1 MSRGSPK
8 LTAARKEEIIAACA
22 KLYETMSF
30 REITIKEIGAAT
42 SFTRTSIYNYF
53 ETKEEI
59 FLALLQKEYE
69 IWVDAMNA
77 VMARQ
82 ESMTRDELADTLARS
97 LTDRPRLLRLLSMN
111 LYDMEAN
118 SRPECLTEFKT
129 AFGASLDAVT
139 RMLEKYVPQMDGNAR
154 QQFLYAFFPFIY
166 GIYPYTS
173 VTEKQKAAMEEAGL
187 KEPVFADER
196 GTFSVTLFNTPK
208 EACHDAAPLTPAEQ
222 ELLTFLETPRTRQ
235 EIADHLGIETISYAL
250 QAYVAPLIRSGM
262 VEMTIPETPR
272 SHKQR
277 YVRCRSARQ

>member
-1 MSRGSPK
+1 MSRGSPE

-22 KLYETMSF
+22 ELNETMSF

-69 IWVDAMNA
+69 LWVEAMDA
-77 VMARQ
+77 VMAERAV
-82 ESMTRDELADTLARS
+82 MTRDELAQAIART

-118 SRPECLTEFKT
+118 SRPERLAEFKV
-129 AFGASLDAVT
+129 AYGASLYTVD
-139 RMLEKYVPQMDGNAR
+139 RMVEKYVPEMDEAAR

-173 VTEKQKAAMEEAGL
+173 VTEKQKTAMKQAGIPYVYQPAYDLTYKCL
-187 KEPVFADER
+187 KKLLN
-196 GTFSVTLFNTPK
+196 GK
-208 EACHDAAPLTPAEQ
+208 EN
-222 ELLTFLETPRTRQ
+222 
-235 EIADHLGIETISYAL
+235 
-250 QAYVAPLIRSGM
+250 
-262 VEMTIPETPR
+262 
-272 SHKQR
+272 
-277 YVRCRSARQ
+277 